1 MRILLADDEPPIL
14 KLCRQMFEGS
24 GFQVLQAMG
33 KVQLRVP
40 VLVMPGH
47 YPDDVIEN

>member
-1 MRILLADDEPPIL
+1 
-14 KLCRQMFEGS
+14 MFEGS

-33 KVQLRVP
+33 NVQLRVP
-40 VLVMPGH
+40 VLVMLGH